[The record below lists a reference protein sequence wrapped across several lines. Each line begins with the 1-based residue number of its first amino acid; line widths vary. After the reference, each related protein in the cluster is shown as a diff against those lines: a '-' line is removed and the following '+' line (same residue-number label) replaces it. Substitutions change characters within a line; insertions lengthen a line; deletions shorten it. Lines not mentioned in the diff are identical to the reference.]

1 MLCDICMMVIST
13 VDELLKN
20 VDNKLDDVEDELNAI
35 CNALDGLADQVS
47 KCIAYGLSNSK
58 YSLFLIK

>member
-1 MLCDICMMVIST
+1 MVCDICMMVIST

-35 CNALDGLADQVS
+35 CYALGDLADQVGKS
-47 KCIAYGLSNSK
+47 IAYGLSNSK
-58 YSLFLIK
+58 FSSFLIK